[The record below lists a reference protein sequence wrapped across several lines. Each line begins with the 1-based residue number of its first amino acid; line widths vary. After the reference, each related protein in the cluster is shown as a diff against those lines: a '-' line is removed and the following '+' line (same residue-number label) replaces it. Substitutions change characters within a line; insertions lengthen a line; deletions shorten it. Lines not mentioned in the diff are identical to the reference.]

1 MTAVSLEGYLLA
13 LAADK
18 VIDDTTV
25 EGGGGGGEG
34 GVMGQEKEKGM
45 GSTCNH
51 VVMVTTPAAG
61 PTPMGG
67 I

>member
-1 MTAVSLEGYLLA
+1 MTAVSLEGHLLA
-13 LAADK
+13 LAVDK
-18 VIDDTTV
+18 AIDDMTV
-25 EGGGGGGEG
+25 EGGGGGGG
-34 GVMGQEKEKGM
+34 GGGMGQEREKGM